1 MPDQTKTTTPRTT
14 PDHPASGGAPLVI
27 VAAGGTV
34 PFEVATA
41 AQAAGRNVL
50 VIALEGVADHRLAE
64 FRNETVKWGQVG
76 RVERLIVGHGAREV
90 VFIGSVDKR
99 PDFSSIGVDLGTLKL
114 MPLLLRTMVGGDDSV
129 LGNIVGFFEERGI
142 RVVGAHEVAP
152 GIVAVP
158 GHVAGPRVAAAA
170 LNDVRLAFQAARA
183 IGELDA
189 GQASVAVNG
198 RVIALEA
205 AEGTDA
211 MLERVAALHANG
223 RARWSG
229 RAGVLVKRSKPQ
241 QDLRVDM
248 PAIGPR
254 TVEGVVRANLA
265 GIAVEAGKVMI
276 ADRAATIAEA
286 ERTRTFI
293 IGDDG

>member
-14 PDHPASGGAPLVI
+14 PDRPASGGAPLVI

-50 VIALEGVADHRLAE
+50 VIALEGVADPRLAE

-152 GIVAVP
+152 GIVAAP

-189 GQASVAVNG
+189 GQAAVAVNG

>member
-1 MPDQTKTTTPRTT
+1 MPEQTKTTTTR
-14 PDHPASGGAPLVI
+14 PDGQPTGAPLVV
-27 VAAGGTV
+27 VAAGGSV
-34 PFEVATA
+34 PFEVASA
-41 AQAAGRNVL
+41 AQSAGRDVF
-50 VIALEGVADHRLAE
+50 VIALDGVADPRLSA
-64 FRNETVKWGQVG
+64 FRMETVKWGQVG
-76 RVERLIVGHGAREV
+76 RIERLIVAHGAREV

-99 PDFSSIGVDLGTLKL
+99 PDFSNIGVDLGTLKL
-114 MPLLLRTMVGGDDSV
+114 MPFILRIMVGGDDSV
-129 LGNIVGFFEERGI
+129 LSSVVGFFEERGI

-152 GIVAVP
+152 SLVVSN
-158 GHVAGPRVAAAA
+158 GHVAGPPAAAAA
-170 LNDVRLAFQAARA
+170 LDDARIAFEAARA
-183 IGELDA
+183 VGELDA
-189 GQASVAVNG
+189 GQAAVAVNG
-198 RVIALEA
+198 RVVALEA

-248 PAIGPR
+248 PTIGPR
-254 TVEGVVRANLA
+254 TVAGVAKASLA
-265 GIAVEAGKVMI
+265 GIALEAGHVMI

-293 IGDDG
+293 IGGAG